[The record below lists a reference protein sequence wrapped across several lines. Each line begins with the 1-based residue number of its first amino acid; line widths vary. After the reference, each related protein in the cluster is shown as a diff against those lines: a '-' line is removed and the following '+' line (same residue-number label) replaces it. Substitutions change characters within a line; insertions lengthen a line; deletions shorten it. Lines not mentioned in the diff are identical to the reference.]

1 VAPQLNAGWRQNHS
15 TKTRQAACANEQ
27 FINSLMSMTIPDIGD
42 LGDPVRP
49 DKVRVFGVARAE
61 VKV

>member
-1 VAPQLNAGWRQNHS
+1 MS
-15 TKTRQAACANEQ
+15 QAACTNEQ
-27 FINSLMSMTIPDIGD
+27 LINFLMSMTIPDIGD

-61 VKV
+61 VIV